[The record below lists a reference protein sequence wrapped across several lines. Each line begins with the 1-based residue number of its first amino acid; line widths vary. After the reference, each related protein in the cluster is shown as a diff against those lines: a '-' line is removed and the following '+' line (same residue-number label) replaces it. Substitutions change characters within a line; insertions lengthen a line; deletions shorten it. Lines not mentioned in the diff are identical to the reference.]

1 MKKEKYKLDACLLVL
16 LCSCA
21 LICSCGKNSQIDQVD
36 PVCTSADKAR
46 LIQASQTVLGKMN
59 FQIAKLDT
67 DAGLIITK
75 PLESAKFFE
84 LWRSG
89 NVGKYNK
96 QNANLH
102 STRKIVRL
110 TTTKGTS
117 GLCLNC
123 DVQVQKLSLPESD
136 IDTSQVY
143 RVHSEGRYE
152 TPDLDLTD
160 EQKKN
165 MTWINLGPDNV
176 LATEILEQIKI
187 QALK

>member
-1 MKKEKYKLDACLLVL
+1 MNRKFFITSCLCGLVAIL
-16 LCSCA
+16 FCG
-21 LICSCGKNSQIDQVD
+21 CGKTIQIDQVD
-36 PVCTSADKAR
+36 PLCISADKAQ
-46 LIQASQTVLGKMN
+46 LMQASQTVLGKMN
-59 FQIAKLDT
+59 FQIAKLD
-67 DAGLIITK
+67 AAQGLIITK

-84 LWRSG
+84 FWRTG
-89 NVGKYNK
+89 NIGKYNK

-123 DVQVQKLSLPESD
+123 NVQIQRLSLPESD

-143 RVHSEGRYE
+143 RVHSQNRYE

-165 MTWINLGPDNV
+165 MTWINLGSDNA
-176 LATEILEQIKI
+176 LAVEILEQIKL

>member
-1 MKKEKYKLDACLLVL
+1 MNRKFYITLCL
-16 LCSCA
+16 CA
-21 LICSCGKNSQIDQVD
+21 FATLYLYGCGKSIQIDQVD
-36 PVCTSADKAR
+36 PVCISADKAQ
-46 LIQASQTVLGKMN
+46 LMQASQTVLGKMN

-84 LWRSG
+84 FWRTD
-89 NVGKYNK
+89 NIGKYNK

-102 STRKIVRL
+102 SIRKIVRL
-110 TTTKGTS
+110 TTTKSAGS
-117 GLCLNC
+117 LCLNC
-123 DVQVQKLSLPESD
+123 DVQIQRLSLPKSD

-143 RVHSEGRYE
+143 RVHSQGRYE
-152 TPDLDLTD
+152 TPDLNITD

-165 MTWINLGPDNV
+165 MTWINLGQDNV

-187 QALK
+187 QAIK